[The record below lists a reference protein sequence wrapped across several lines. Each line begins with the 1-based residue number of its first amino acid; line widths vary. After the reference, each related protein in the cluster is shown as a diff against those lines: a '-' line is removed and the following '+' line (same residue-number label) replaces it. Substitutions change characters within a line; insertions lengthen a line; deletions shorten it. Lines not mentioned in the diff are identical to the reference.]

1 MARRILNFG
10 SLNIDHVYRVS
21 SIVQPGQTIPS
32 SHYQLF
38 AGGKGANQSAALAK
52 AGADVDHAGR
62 IGVDGR
68 ELLEGLAQLGVDTRW
83 TLIDPELPTGHAII
97 QVEHDSGENA
107 ILLFP
112 GANHAVDEDQI
123 HTVVTAADDGSILLS
138 QNEISNISLL
148 LQAGHRRGLFVA
160 FNPAPF
166 TPDLM
171 SDAALAH
178 VDLLIVNESEAV
190 GIAGIRADL
199 PPTEVISAL
208 RGKVPARTELL
219 LTLGAQGAVLDR
231 PGEELI
237 EVTAHEAGV
246 VIDTTAA
253 GDTFIGFFLAARARG
268 ETDRTALREASV
280 AAAIC
285 VTRPGA
291 RDAIPSRI
299 DVTTEISKL
308 S

>member
-21 SIVQPGQTIPS
+21 RIVQPGQTVPS
-32 SHYQLF
+32 SRYQLF
-38 AGGKGANQSAALAK
+38 AGGKGANQSAALAQ

-62 IGVDGR
+62 IGADGGD
-68 ELLEGLAQLGVDTRW
+68 LLAGLAQLGVDTRW
-83 TLIDPELPTGHAII
+83 TMIDPGLPTGHAII

-112 GANHAVDEDQI
+112 GANHAVDAEQI
-123 HTVVTAADDGSILLS
+123 HTVLAAADDGSILLL
-138 QNEISNISLL
+138 QNEISNVHLL
-148 LQAGHRRGLFVA
+148 LEAGKSRGLFVA

-166 TPDLM
+166 TADLA
-171 SDAALAH
+171 SDTALAH
-178 VDLLIVNESEAV
+178 VDLLIVNESEAA
-190 GIAGIRADL
+190 GIAGIEADR
-199 PPTEVISAL
+199 PPAEVMGAL
-208 RGKVPARTELL
+208 RHRVPARTELL
-219 LTLGAQGAVLDR
+219 LTLGARGAVLNR
-231 PGEELI
+231 PGKELI
-237 EVTAHEAGV
+237 EVAAHEAGV

-268 ETDRTALREASV
+268 ETDRTALREASI

-291 RDAIPSRI
+291 RDAIPSRT
-299 DVTTEISKL
+299 DVTAEISKL